1 VIGFE
6 SLDETAAK
14 GAEAAAL
21 AAAEQLAAEQLAAEQ
36 LAAEQLAAD
45 EAPVIDHANSRIFF
59 TERYVVV

>member
-14 GAEAAAL
+14 GAAAAAL
-21 AAAEQLAAEQLAAEQ
+21 AAAEQ